1 VTPAPRR
8 ERFLRDAGR
17 IFGGQVVMTLIGIG
31 TGVILARV
39 LAPEGRGLFQLIVVT
54 VPTLLANLVKLGIP
68 QASVYFIRRRGVA
81 AERVVSTAVVV
92 AVGTGGLAV
101 VGCYVARDWLLANL
115 MKGASVEAF
124 YSVLVVV
131 PFVILQAYL
140 MGIAQGLEHF
150 REYNFQQ
157 IVPNVLALVGMA
169 VVLLWLDLGLTAAV
183 WTQVGI
189 LVFTCLWIAV
199 RVNRLAPIRPHLDV
213 SLLRGMLTFGGLS
226 HVQTLA
232 ATSHM
237 RIDQALIGYLS
248 DSAQVGMYTVA
259 VNLTGLLLRVPDALG
274 TVLFPRLA
282 AADDVAAH
290 AATATVCRHTFALMV
305 LGAAGY
311 ALAGPSV
318 LRVLYGSRFEES
330 IVPML
335 ILLPGVVMMA
345 LYLLLTRN
353 FTSRNRQ
360 HVNAVAAV
368 TALVVNVGL
377 NVWLIPRW
385 GIRGSALSSVVSYGL
400 AASILLVMFH
410 RESGL
415 PYRAVLLLRR
425 DDLRALWA
433 RLAGGRRS

>member
-1 VTPAPRR
+1 
-8 ERFLRDAGR
+8 
-17 IFGGQVVMTLIGIG
+17 
-31 TGVILARV
+31 
-39 LAPEGRGLFQLIVVT
+39 
-54 VPTLLANLVKLGIP
+54 
-68 QASVYFIRRRGVA
+68 
-81 AERVVSTAVVV
+81 
-92 AVGTGGLAV
+92 
-101 VGCYVARDWLLANL
+101 
-115 MKGASVEAF
+115 
-124 YSVLVVV
+124 
-131 PFVILQAYL
+131 
-140 MGIAQGLEHF
+140 
-150 REYNFQQ
+150 
-157 IVPNVLALVGMA
+157 
-169 VVLLWLDLGLTAAV
+169 
-183 WTQVGI
+183 
-189 LVFTCLWIAV
+189 
-199 RVNRLAPIRPHLDV
+199 
-213 SLLRGMLTFGGLS
+213 
-226 HVQTLA
+226 
-232 ATSHM
+232 
-237 RIDQALIGYLS
+237 
-248 DSAQVGMYTVA
+248 
-259 VNLTGLLLRVPDALG
+259 
-274 TVLFPRLA
+274 
-282 AADDVAAH
+282 
-290 AATATVCRHTFALMV
+290 MV